1 MAGKKI
7 DRKKYDV
14 SIECP
19 FCDYHAETGEG
30 MVDHMI
36 STDHPASGVLRKELS
51 ANHKLYSELAKD
63 MESARDSD
71 EGFPQSQSKASAKL
85 ASKMS
90 NHAISE
96 IGKHCEVIANLM
108 SDNNMP
114 SERIHRCAHYL
125 VGRLG
130 LLLSGAPDE
139 LYGMLD
145 TLADDTIKKG
155 DALLKEMK
163 EKEESSDD

>member
-1 MAGKKI
+1 MAGKKL

-14 SIECP
+14 LLECP
-19 FCDYHAETGEG
+19 FCDYQAETGED

-51 ANHKLYSELAKD
+51 ANHKLYTELAKD

-71 EGFPQSQSKASAKL
+71 EGFPQSQSKSSAKL
-85 ASKMS
+85 ANKMS
-90 NHAISE
+90 AHAFIE
-96 IGKHCEVIANLM
+96 IGQHCEVIANLM
-108 SDNNMP
+108 SENNMP
-114 SERIHRCAHYL
+114 SERIHRCAHYW

-130 LLLSGAPDE
+130 LLLRGAPDE

-145 TLADDTIKKG
+145 KLAEETIEKG
-155 DALLKEMK
+155 DAILKEQK
-163 EKEESSDD
+163 VKEESSDD